1 MHCKAKPGM
10 TPRIW
15 SYGEP
20 ESEDLLVRDQ
30 PYEHFGEQ
38 GFAMADHARL
48 KCERGAARVDLGEP
62 LPTNDATGRGP
73 KNWTR
78 SDERITDDVCERL
91 ADDPWV
97 DASDIEVVVHHGEIA
112 LTGVVDDRQQR
123 MRAARIAESVRG
135 VVDVVNRINV
145 APREAPRGR

>member
-1 MHCKAKPGM
+1 M

-20 ESEDLLVRDQ
+20 ESEDLPIRDR

-38 GFAMADHARL
+38 GFAMADHAPVETR
-48 KCERGAARVDLGEP
+48 RGEERVDLGEP
-62 LPTNDATGRGP
+62 FVGDAATRGP

-97 DASDIEVVVHHGEIA
+97 DASDIEVVVHHGEIT

-123 MRAARIAESVRG
+123 HRAAQLAESVRG
-135 VVDVVNRINV
+135 VIDVVNRIRV
-145 APREAPRGR
+145 ASREIVREPARR